1 MNRRKLE
8 LYEALFKQYGPH
20 SSHTIMADI
29 AKAFVCSE
37 RHARTLL
44 KQMSSYLWLKWLPTK
59 GRGQKGQITCLIE
72 PESACYL
79 LVNHAVAAEKYDQ
92 VDHLLGFNQRDV
104 SMGLKRYLAS
114 SVKQN
119 SSTIFA
125 RFHRQ
130 INQLH
135 PHLAFER
142 TERHL
147 IHEIFQT
154 LVNSENHE
162 IKPELAHTWK
172 CSDDGKIWTFY
183 LRESATFHDG
193 SSVDAYEV
201 VNNFKTLSISDY
213 WHSLYQH
220 MIEVKAISSHVAQF
234 TLSETDYSFA
244 QLLSRAETAIMPS
257 NQIYQPSHAYTP
269 IGSGPFMVDIHSSRL
284 IRLKRYPQYTGVT
297 ALINQIELWIYEN
310 WAEEKKCDQNFF
322 FIHNQE
328 DSYQVSTKEIGYF
341 FLLLNRREL
350 QRNEIKE
357 PLVRFLETGETPNLN
372 LTVPVNLSHENNNES
387 RKLAKKL
394 KGILPNVISEEVTF
408 GHSTQRQDIRI
419 GGIRCEY
426 DKVTSFVAFFKL
438 YPYWKRD
445 LSWDQHS
452 KLQAQIRKIRAS
464 YSPHERE
471 YIVDKIL
478 KQLDDDNIMT
488 IINSEDLTL
497 NVPSR
502 LKNVKINKIGWCD
515 FAKLWLD

>member
-1 MNRRKLE
+1 
-8 LYEALFKQYGPH
+8 
-20 SSHTIMADI
+20 
-29 AKAFVCSE
+29 
-37 RHARTLL
+37 
-44 KQMSSYLWLKWLPTK
+44 MSSYLWLSWLPTK

-193 SSVDAYEV
+193 SPIDAYEV
-201 VNNFKTLSISDY
+201 VNNFKALSISDY

-284 IRLKRYPQYTGVT
+284 IRLRPYPQYTGVT

-310 WAEEKKCDQNFF
+310 WAEEK
-322 FIHNQE
+322 
-328 DSYQVSTKEIGYF
+328 S
-341 FLLLNRREL
+341 
-350 QRNEIKE
+350 
-357 PLVRFLETGETPNLN
+357 
-372 LTVPVNLSHENNNES
+372 
-387 RKLAKKL
+387 
-394 KGILPNVISEEVTF
+394 VI
-408 GHSTQRQDIRI
+408 R
-419 GGIRCEY
+419 
-426 DKVTSFVAFFKL
+426 TSFLFIIMKIVTKCQPKRLVIFF
-438 YPYWKRD
+438 
-445 LSWDQHS
+445 
-452 KLQAQIRKIRAS
+452 
-464 YSPHERE
+464 
-471 YIVDKIL
+471 
-478 KQLDDDNIMT
+478 T
-488 IINSEDLTL
+488 
-497 NVPSR
+497 
-502 LKNVKINKIGWCD
+502 VKSQRTS
-515 FAKLWLD
+515 A